1 MRFFFMLVCVAL
13 ATTPCLAQQT
23 AASARGNKTLTAQQ
37 VVDRIKE
44 HVGIPWMAQT
54 RDTFKAGDPQTLVT
68 GIAVTMMATMNVLQ
82 RAAASGQN
90 LVITHEPTFFDDPD
104 KAETVA
110 QGEQDPV
117 LAEKRAFIEKNH
129 LVIWRFHDHQHR
141 MALDQVEQGN
151 ARKLRWEKYRDP
163 ANQYL
168 FTLPETTVGKLAED
182 VKAKLGAAAVRIVGD
197 RGMKVSRVGLSPGF
211 GGAKKEIAALE
222 MTDLQVLLV
231 GETREWET
239 VEYVADA
246 VSQGRHKALIVLS
259 HVPSEQAGAE
269 ECVRWLKT
277 FVNEVPIEFVATP
290 DPFQE
295 GSLMQPAN
303 PQAH

>member
-1 MRFFFMLVCVAL
+1 MK
-13 ATTPCLAQQT
+13 T
-23 AASARGNKTLTAQQ
+23 AAFVLAVMTGAAPSFAQNAAAPSTTGKAPTAQEI
-37 VVDRIKE
+37 VDRIKA
-44 HVGIPWMAQT
+44 HVGIPWMTQT
-54 RDTFKAGDPQTLVT
+54 RDTFKAGDPQTPVT
-68 GIAVTMMATMNVLQ
+68 GVAVTMMATMKVLQ
-82 RAAASGQN
+82 RARANGQN
-90 LVITHEPTFFDDPD
+90 LIITHEPTFFDDAD
-104 KAETVA
+104 KAETVP

-117 LAEKRAFIEKNH
+117 LAEKRAFIEKHH

-141 MALDQVEQGN
+141 MELDQVELGN
-151 ARKLRWEKYRDP
+151 ARKLGWEKYRDP

-168 FTLPETTVGKLAED
+168 FTLPETTVGKLGGE
-182 VKAKLGAAAVRIVGD
+182 VKEKFGAGAIRIVGD
-197 RGMKVSRVGLSPGF
+197 RDMKVTRVGLSPGF

-222 MTDLQVLLV
+222 MPDLQVLLV

-259 HVPSEQAGAE
+259 HVPSEQSGAE

-277 FVNEVPIEFVATP
+277 FVSEVPVEFVATP

-295 GSLMQPAN
+295 GALLAKP
-303 PQAH
+303 